1 VQFGNT
7 DITYREWKIDL
18 VGDERM
24 STLFDS
30 IPSWAYIVN
39 VVVLILIGIAL
50 HATFSERSRLKRLAY
65 RDTVTGLYNRNG
77 LDRFWKKYNGK
88 GNLAVMSLDLDYF
101 KEVND
106 TYGHHTGDMLLR
118 AVGKDLRRV
127 TNKHQ
132 QAYRV
137 GGDEFL
143 IILKN
148 CEQDTIEILAGLI
161 LGKICRPYYIEG
173 RDIAITGSIGIS
185 MADGQHAEQRRMQ
198 EEADIAMYRAKR
210 MGKNRYTVFKSGEIR
225 EISKVESIRLP
236 KKKSSAN

>member
-1 VQFGNT
+1 MKCS
-7 DITYREWKIDL
+7 YWKIDL
-18 VGDERM
+18 VGDKRM
-24 STLFDS
+24 TTIVAG

-39 VVVLILIGIAL
+39 AVVLILIGFVL
-50 HATFSERSRLKRLAY
+50 HVTFSERSRLRRLAY

-77 LDRFWKKYNGK
+77 LDRFWKKYKGK
-88 GNLAVMSLDLDYF
+88 DNLAVMILDLDYF

-106 TYGHHTGDMLLR
+106 TFGHHAGDMLLR
-118 AVGKDLRRV
+118 AVGKDLKRV

-148 CEQDTIEILAGLI
+148 CEPDTVEILAGLI

-173 RDIAITGSIGIS
+173 QDIAITGSIGIS
-185 MADGQHAEQRRMQ
+185 LAEGQHVDQHRMQ
-198 EEADIAMYRAKR
+198 KEADVAMYRAKR
-210 MGKNRYTVFKSGEIR
+210 LGKNRYTVYKSGITR
-225 EISKVESIRLP
+225 DIANVEPLQLY
-236 KKKSSAN
+236 KKKSRAN

>member
-1 VQFGNT
+1 M
-7 DITYREWKIDL
+7 

-24 STLFDS
+24 NTLLDNLQGWMYGV
-30 IPSWAYIVN
+30 IAI
-39 VVVLILIGIAL
+39 VLIGMGIIL
-50 HATFSERSRLKRLAY
+50 HATFSERSRLRRLAY

-106 TYGHHTGDMLLR
+106 TFGHHMGDMLLR
-118 AVGKDLRRV
+118 AVSKDLRRV
-127 TNKHQ
+127 TNKNQ
-132 QAYRV
+132 QAYRI

-148 CEQDTIEILAGLI
+148 CEPDTVEILAGLI

-173 RDIAITGSIGIS
+173 QDIAITGSIGIS
-185 MADGQHAEQRRMQ
+185 ISDGEHAEQRRMQ
-198 EEADIAMYRAKR
+198 EEADIAMYRAKKL
-210 MGKNRYTVFKSGEIR
+210 GKNRYTVYKGSVKR
-225 EISKVESIRLP
+225 EISKVEPLRFP
-236 KKKSSAN
+236 KKRTTAN

>member
-1 VQFGNT
+1 MN
-7 DITYREWKIDL
+7 
-18 VGDERM
+18 M
-24 STLFDS
+24 STLFAG
-30 IPSWAYIVN
+30 IPSWAYVVN
-39 VVVLILIGIAL
+39 ATVLVLIGLVL
-50 HATFSERSRLKRLAY
+50 HVTFSERSRLRRLAY

-106 TYGHHTGDMLLR
+106 TFGHHMGDMLLR
-118 AVGKDLRRV
+118 AVGKDLKRV

-137 GGDEFL
+137 GGDEFM

-148 CEQDTIEILAGLI
+148 CEPDTVEILAGLI

-173 RDIAITGSIGIS
+173 QDIAITGSIGIS
-185 MADGQHAEQRRMQ
+185 MAEGQRADQRRMQ
-198 EEADIAMYRAKR
+198 KEADVAMYRAKR
-210 MGKNRYTVFKSGEIR
+210 LGKNRYTVYKSSKI
-225 EISKVESIRLP
+225 IDIAKVEPLQVF

>member
-1 VQFGNT
+1 
-7 DITYREWKIDL
+7 
-18 VGDERM
+18 M
-24 STLFDS
+24 STIFAG
-30 IPSWAYIVN
+30 IPSWAYVVN
-39 VVVLILIGIAL
+39 VTVLVLIGLVL
-50 HATFSERSRLKRLAY
+50 HVTFSERSRLRRLAY

-106 TYGHHTGDMLLR
+106 TFGHHMGDMLLR
-118 AVGKDLRRV
+118 AVGKDLKRV

-137 GGDEFL
+137 GGDEFM

-148 CEQDTIEILAGLI
+148 CEPDTVEILAGLI

-173 RDIAITGSIGIS
+173 QDIAITGSIGIS
-185 MADGQHAEQRRMQ
+185 MADGQRADQRRMQ
-198 EEADIAMYRAKR
+198 KEADVAMYRAKR
-210 MGKNRYTVFKSGEIR
+210 LGKNRYTVYKSSKI
-225 EISKVESIRLP
+225 IDIAKVEPLQVI